1 MFAERQIIETDALGK
16 PTHLPQLPP
25 NSRMEAIFLLLEE
38 PPSIVGK
45 DRLVGEIG
53 SPLFP
58 ESSAT
63 PPLFDRSRLLGFL
76 DELEQMPFSTRTT
89 EEMNADIQA
98 ERDAWD

>member
-1 MFAERQIIETDALGK
+1 
-16 PTHLPQLPP
+16 
-25 NSRMEAIFLLLEE
+25 MEAICLLLEE
-38 PPSIVGK
+38 PPGVAARSIPPSIAGK
-45 DRLVGEIG
+45 DRLVGEMG

-63 PPLFDRSRLLGFL
+63 PPLFDRSRLLDFL
-76 DELEQMPFSTRTT
+76 DELEQMPFSIRTT